1 MKIFEIDAEIE
12 RLIEDSVDPETG
24 ESHLDFD
31 AIESLQMERAKAV
44 ENLAMYYKNLCAEA
58 EAIEAEE
65 KNLAK
70 RRKATENA
78 AERVRGYLEYVLKGE
93 KFKSP
98 RVVVGYRSMP
108 SVTIDDD
115 IFMAWAAEN
124 SPSLIRTTVKT
135 EPDKAAIRDALKSG
149 EDIVGASLVVKTTLS
164 VR

>member
-24 ESHLDFD
+24 ESNLDFD
-31 AIESLQMERAKAV
+31 AVESLQMERAKAV
-44 ENLAMYYKNLCAEA
+44 ENLALYYKNLCAEA

-70 RRKATENA
+70 RRKVTENA

-93 KFKSP
+93 RFKSP
-98 RVVVGYRSMP
+98 RVIVSYRNTP
-108 SVTIDDD
+108 SVSLDDEV
-115 IFMAWAAEN
+115 FMAWAAEN

-135 EPDKAAIRDALKSG
+135 EPDKAAIKDALRNG
-149 EDIVGASLVVKTTLS
+149 EDIKGAALVIKTTLN